1 MARRKRVILGLG
13 NPGAR
18 YAGTR
23 HNVGFEVV
31 DRIAERCKISL
42 NPNLRT
48 NAITGKGRW
57 RGYTFVVAKPQTWMN
72 RAGES
77 ARSLQRRMNLGLQ
90 ELLVVLDD
98 IHLPVGALRL
108 RQGGSA
114 GGHNGMQ
121 SVIESLGGENI
132 SRLRIGIGGDFERG
146 GQSDYVLSTF
156 NEEEKIIMDTTLN
169 NARDAALMYVVDGIV
184 PAMNLFNR
192 RTTGHSKAVKS
203 GGAEKLDR

>member
-13 NPGAR
+13 NPGAT

-42 NPNLRT
+42 NPNLQT
-48 NAITGKGRW
+48 NSITGKGRW
-57 RGYTFVVAKPQTWMN
+57 RGFTFVVAKPQTWMN

-77 ARSLQRRMNLGLQ
+77 ARSLQRRMNLDVK
-90 ELLVVLDD
+90 EFLVVLDD
-98 IHLPVGALRL
+98 IYLPVGTLRL
-108 RQGGSA
+108 RQGGGA

-121 SVIESLGGENI
+121 SVIESLGDENI
-132 SRLRIGIGGDFERG
+132 SRLRIGIGEDFERG
-146 GQSDYVLSTF
+146 RQADHVLSGF

-184 PAMNLFNR
+184 PAMNQFNR
-192 RTTGHSKAVKS
+192 RTDVRSKAVS
-203 GGAEKLDR
+203 RGDTDKLNR

>member
-13 NPGAR
+13 NPGAK

-31 DRIAERCKISL
+31 DRIAERCNVSL
-42 NPNLRT
+42 KPNLRT

-57 RGYTFVVAKPQTWMN
+57 RGYKFVVAKPQTWMN

-77 ARSLQRRMNLGLQ
+77 ARSLQRRMNLDQQ
-90 ELLVVLDD
+90 EFLVVLDD
-98 IHLPVGALRL
+98 IHLPIGALRL

-121 SVIESLGGENI
+121 SIIDSFGNENI
-132 SRLRIGIGGDFERG
+132 PRLRIGIGGDFERG
-146 GQSDYVLSTF
+146 GQSDYVLSKFT
-156 NEEEKIIMDTTLN
+156 EEEKIKMDTTLN
-169 NARDAALMYVVDGIV
+169 DARDAALMYVTDGIV

-192 RTTGHSKAVKS
+192 RTTTHSGAVRS
-203 GGAEKLDR
+203 GGTEKLDR

>member
-1 MARRKRVILGLG
+1 MARRNRVILGLG
-13 NPGAR
+13 NPGAG

-31 DRIAERCKISL
+31 DRIAELCKTSL

-57 RGYTFVVAKPQTWMN
+57 RGYTFVLAKPQTWMN

-77 ARSLQRRMNLGLQ
+77 ARSLQRRMNLDLQ
-90 ELLVVLDD
+90 EFLVVLDD
-98 IHLPVGALRL
+98 IHLPIGALRL

-121 SVIESLGGENI
+121 SVIESLGDENI
-132 SRLRIGIGGDFERG
+132 SRIRIGIGEDFERG
-146 GQSDYVLSTF
+146 RQSDYVLSKF

-184 PAMNLFNR
+184 PAMNLFNQ
-192 RTTGHSKAVKS
+192 RTTIRSRAVKP
-203 GGAEKLDR
+203 GGTEKLDR

>member
-1 MARRKRVILGLG
+1 
-13 NPGAR
+13 
-18 YAGTR
+18 
-23 HNVGFEVV
+23 VGFEVV

-77 ARSLQRRMNLGLQ
+77 ARSIQRRMNLGLQ

-98 IHLPVGALRL
+98 IHLPIGALRL
-108 RQGGSA
+108 RQGGTA

-121 SVIESLGGENI
+121 SVIDSLGDENI

-146 GQSDYVLSTF
+146 RQSDYVLSKF
-156 NEEEKIIMDTTLN
+156 NEEDKIIMDTTLN

-184 PAMNLFNR
+184 PAMNRFNQ
-192 RTTGHSKAVKS
+192 RTAIHSRAVGS
-203 GGAEKLDR
+203 GDTEKLDR

>member
-13 NPGAR
+13 NPGAT

-48 NAITGKGRW
+48 NSITGKGRW

-77 ARSLQRRMNLGLQ
+77 ARSLQRRMNLDVK

-98 IHLPVGALRL
+98 IYLPVGTLRL

-121 SVIESLGGENI
+121 SVIESLGDENI
-132 SRLRIGIGGDFERG
+132 SRLRIGIGEDFKRG
-146 GQSDYVLSTF
+146 RQADHVLSGF

-184 PAMNLFNR
+184 SAMNQFNR
-192 RTTGHSKAVKS
+192 RTNVRSKAV
-203 GGAEKLDR
+203 GRGDTDKLNR

>member
-13 NPGAR
+13 NPGAK
-18 YAGTR
+18 YVGTR

-48 NAITGKGRW
+48 NAITGNGDW

-77 ARSLQRRMNLGLQ
+77 ARGLQRRMNLGLQ

-98 IHLPVGALRL
+98 VHLPVGALRL

-121 SVIESLGGENI
+121 SVINSLGDKNI

-146 GQSDYVLSTF
+146 RQSDYVLSKF
-156 NEEEKIIMDTTLN
+156 NEEEKVIMDTMLN

-192 RTTGHSKAVKS
+192 RATVHSGAVKS
-203 GGAEKLDR
+203 EGTEKLDR